1 MKKYLVSFYWE
12 NEVNNDLSV
21 ALRSKLEKLSPSK
34 WIHIFPN
41 LLVIQSELT
50 IDELYSELLP
60 EGEKIRIIIVD
71 FNESMTNETRS
82 NEMLEEYGY

>member
-1 MKKYLVSFYWE
+1 MKKYLVSYYWE
-12 NEVNNDLSV
+12 ADANSSLSV
-21 ALRSKLEKLSPSK
+21 ALRSKLEKSSREK

-60 EGEKIRIIIVD
+60 EAENTRIIIVE
-71 FNESMTNETRS
+71 FNESMTNEARS
-82 NEMLEEYGY
+82 NDLLHEYGY